1 MEPIDFP
8 VVGIGASAGGITVL
22 KEFFDN
28 IDENCDMAFVV
39 ITHLAPEKDSTLDE
53 LLAHHTS
60 MEVQQVTGKTE
71 IKPGHIYVI
80 PPNKQMSMEGN
91 VLQLTEKEKS
101 HQAVIDVFMRSMAK
115 ECEKLSIGIILSG
128 TGSDG
133 TLGLKA
139 VKEFG
144 GVTMVQDPE
153 EAKYDGMPQSAI
165 RTDLVDFILPVKEL
179 AKKVMNHREI
189 LGKVKLPLQDEKLS
203 PEERSA
209 LQDLFSLLASN
220 KGHDFKHYKRSS
232 VLRRLQRRM
241 YITAKKSIQD
251 YYAYVEEHP
260 DEMTELF
267 KDLLICVTN
276 FFRDPEA
283 FASLKEKVIPKLF
296 EGKSPEDPIRVWVTG
311 CASGEE
317 VYSLAILLHE
327 HAATLNYMP
336 QIKVFGTDISD
347 EALRVARRAI
357 YPKTIRTDVSDK
369 RLQRYFYK
377 ENGGYRVCKE
387 IRERVLISNHD
398 ILSDPPFL
406 NQDLISCRN
415 LLIYFNQNLQE
426 EVLKIMHYA
435 LRPGGFLFLGLADS
449 TIGATNLFSAVR
461 KSDAIYKARQVP
473 KTRKAI
479 PRFPLLPNLHRSRSI
494 DTGQARREDEF
505 TFDKVHYSLLAG
517 QYAPASVIID
527 ENNQVMHSSKGVD
540 RYLSYAEGEPTRDL
554 LKMVAPQIYRLLRN
568 VIFRYNQLD
577 EPKALSKEKKIEKDD
592 GDGAYIL
599 KLGIQPVDVSGFP
612 KGFRQITFE
621 KVDQTDQNK
630 YNKKASDNTDAEES
644 EIVDQL
650 ENELKQ
656 TKEQLQ
662 QTIEEYETSNEELMA
677 SNEELQSMNEE
688 LQTTTEELETS
699 KEELQSVN
707 EELRTVNQ
715 ELENKID
722 ELKDVN
728 DDLKNLMEAT
738 EIGIIFVDTD
748 LNLKLYTNN
757 ATDIFHLID
766 SDIGRPITDVTHELE
781 YENFIPDIE
790 KMLATAVPTQQ
801 QVKTAEG
808 EWYFMQIKSYQTT
821 EYDLQGAV
829 ITFVNITNLKQAEEE
844 LTYRAKND
852 EALAR
857 LGKYI
862 VGSSDMES
870 VMKRTVAMLLEEL
883 GVDSACIY
891 KFQEGNERSQ
901 KLKLKI
907 GDGNFPTHK
916 VETLDLERNT
926 ELDYALNADSPVVIE
941 NLTEEDRFQRS
952 PLLTEQAVVSAV
964 NVRMRGS
971 QFEIGFLGVYS
982 FERRSF
988 ADHEINFIQNTA
1000 NMLGEACERMQTN
1013 LDLKQAYNDLAKKI
1027 RAEKKLQQDILEVE
1041 EKERWR
1047 LGQYLHDETAQN
1059 ILGVKM
1065 LLEIITPQIEAAD
1078 EQTKQELEKIK
1089 QLIVQSEKNI
1099 RELSHFVLPIVGD
1112 QKVSK
1117 QFEEL
1122 IDQTKG
1128 LYNIECELLAEADIL
1143 ETIGDPAAASSL
1155 YYIIQEAIRNAIHH
1169 GNADEIEVSLSQ
1181 KEDMLCLI
1189 IRDNGVGYDN
1199 TTASDGRGV
1208 NIMHHRTK
1216 LLDGSVTIE
1225 TLETGTSIT
1234 CLIPMEKV
1242 RNTPHSVAE

>member
-1 MEPIDFP
+1 MGTINFP

-22 KEFFDN
+22 QDFFDH
-28 IDENCDMAFVV
+28 IDGGHDMAFVV
-39 ITHLAPEKDSTLDE
+39 VTHLAPEKKSTLDE
-53 LLAHHTS
+53 LLAKHSS
-60 MEVQQVTGKTE
+60 MPVQQVTKRTE
-71 IKPGHIYVI
+71 IEPGHIYVI
-80 PPNKQMSMEGN
+80 PPSKQLSMEGN
-91 VLQLTEKEKS
+91 TLLVAEKEQD
-101 HQAVIDVFMRSMAK
+101 HQAVIDVFLRSMAK
-115 ECEKLSIGIILSG
+115 ECGKLGIGIILSG

-153 EAKYDGMPQSAI
+153 EAKYNGMPRSAI
-165 RTDLVDFILPVKEL
+165 ETDLVDFVLPTDGL
-179 AKKVMNHREI
+179 AKKVMDHRE
-189 LGKVKLPLQDEKLS
+189 LLSKVQVPLQQEELSSDES
-203 PEERSA
+203 SA
-209 LQDLFSLLASN
+209 LHNIFELLASK

-241 YITAKKSIQD
+241 YVTASKTIQD
-251 YYAYVEEHP
+251 YSAYVSEHP
-260 DEMTELF
+260 DEVNELF

-283 FASLKEKVIPKLF
+283 FELLKQKVIPKLF
-296 EGKSPEDPIRVWVTG
+296 EGKNPEDPIRVWITG

-327 HAATLNYMP
+327 YAAQLDYRP

-347 EALRVARRAI
+347 EALRIARRAI
-357 YPKTIRTDVSDK
+357 YPQTIRTDVSDE
-369 RLQRYFYK
+369 RLKRYFYK
-377 ENGGYRVCKE
+377 TEGGYRLCQE
-387 IRERVLISNHD
+387 IREKVLISNHD

-415 LLIYFNQNLQE
+415 LLIYFNQDLQQ

-435 LRPGGFLFLGLADS
+435 LRPEGFLFLGLSDS
-449 TIGATNLFSAVR
+449 TIGATDLFASISKR
-461 KSDAIYKARQVP
+461 NAIFRARQVP
-473 KTRKAI
+473 KSRKEI
-479 PRFPLLPNLHRSRSI
+479 PQFPLLSNLHRSRSSGRSLP
-494 DTGQARREDEF
+494 TSNTEDF
-505 TFDKVHYSLLAG
+505 SFDKLHYSLLAK
-517 QYAPASVIID
+517 QYAPPSVIID
-527 ENNQVMHSSKGVD
+527 ENNQVMHTSKGID

-554 LKMVAPQIYRLLRN
+554 LKMVSPPIHRSLRN
-568 VIFRYNQLD
+568 VIFQYNQLD
-577 EPKALSKEKKIEKDD
+577 TPQLVSKKKRIEGSDSSSVIKLS
-592 GDGAYIL
+592 
-599 KLGIQPVDVSGFP
+599 IQPVEVAGFP
-612 KGFRQITFE
+612 QGFRQVTFE
-621 KVDQTDQNK
+621 ELEKSEQKTS
-630 YNKKASDNTDAEES
+630 YKKATDSADLEES
-644 EIVDQL
+644 ELVEQL
-650 ENELKQ
+650 ESELKQ

-715 ELENKID
+715 ELENKLD
-722 ELKDVN
+722 DLKEAN

-738 EIGIIFVDTD
+738 EICIIFLDTD
-748 LNLKLYTNN
+748 LKLRLYTSN

-766 SDIGRPITDVTHELE
+766 SDIGRPISDVTHELE

-971 QFEIGFLGVYS
+971 QFEIGFLAVYS

-1013 LDLKQAYNDLAKKI
+1013 VDLKQAYNDLAKKI

-1199 TTASDGRGV
+1199 TTVSDGRGV
-1208 NIMHHRTK
+1208 NIMHHRAK

-1225 TLETGTSIT
+1225 TLESGTSIT